1 MKLWKTRKSTS
12 CVSGNS
18 KIDEQ
23 QQAQQDTTSK
33 FKAPISQSTP
43 VLGWCLHIYRELPNY

>member
-18 KIDEQ
+18 KIDEKQ
-23 QQAQQDTTSK
+23 QQQQQDASK

-43 VLGWCLHIYRELPNY
+43 VLGWSQVDFITN